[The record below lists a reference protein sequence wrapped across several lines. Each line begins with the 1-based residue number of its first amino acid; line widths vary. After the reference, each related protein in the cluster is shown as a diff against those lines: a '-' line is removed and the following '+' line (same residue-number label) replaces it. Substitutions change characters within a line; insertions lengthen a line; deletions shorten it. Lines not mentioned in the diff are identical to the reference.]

1 MYKALCAISYL
12 YVINM
17 NLYLILLSVTL
28 FAHSMSYFLFYL
40 MYSSTIP
47 VTLPLGWGSYNL
59 HVEYIGGEKLPIEDL
74 K

>member
-17 NLYLILLSVTL
+17 NLYLILLSVTSFCTFYIL
-28 FAHSMSYFLFYL
+28 FPIPL